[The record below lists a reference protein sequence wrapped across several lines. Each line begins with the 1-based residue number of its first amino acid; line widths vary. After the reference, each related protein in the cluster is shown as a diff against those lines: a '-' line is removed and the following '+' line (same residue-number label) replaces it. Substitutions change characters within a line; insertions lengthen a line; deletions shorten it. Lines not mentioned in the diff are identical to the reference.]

1 MIAVM
6 RRIASDN
13 VQFSDGTFIP
23 KGSSIA
29 VTARNQWDPKI
40 YDKPDE
46 WDGRRF
52 LRMRDTPGQEHL
64 AQLVS
69 TSPDHLAFGHGQHA
83 CPGRFFASNEAKV
96 ILIHLLLKYD
106 WRLPE
111 GAPAPQIRHYAWSL
125 RTDPATKLQYR
136 RRRAEIEL

>member
-1 MIAVM
+1 M

-13 VQFSDGTFIP
+13 VQFSDGTFIS

-29 VTARNQWDPKI
+29 VTVRNHWDPEI
-40 YDKPDE
+40 YDRPDE

-52 LRMRDTPGQEHL
+52 LRMRNTPAQEHL

-111 GAPAPQIRHYAWSL
+111 DAPAPQIRHYAWSF

-136 RRRAEIEL
+136 RRRPEIEL